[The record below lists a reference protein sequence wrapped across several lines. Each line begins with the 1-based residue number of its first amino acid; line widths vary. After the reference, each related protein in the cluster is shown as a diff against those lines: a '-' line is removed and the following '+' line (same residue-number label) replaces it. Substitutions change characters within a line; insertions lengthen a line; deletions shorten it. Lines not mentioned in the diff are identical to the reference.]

1 MPLVASVLS
10 AEPVLDDTQDGVA
23 GWAADFLD
31 AYGAPGAGLI
41 VALENVVMPLPSEIL
56 LPLGGFFASQ
66 GTMNPWAL
74 LFWAVLGQV
83 VGSLGLYWAGA
94 SLGRDRLYA
103 MWARMPLVNASDLE
117 RTEEWFARHGPK
129 AVLIGRMLPLFRSL
143 ISVPAGVQRM
153 PVPTFVA
160 MTAIGGLLWNAL
172 LIFAGYWLGDRW
184 DVIDAYVGVFSRVIG
199 VAILL
204 ALGVFIVRRTYRS
217 RSRSRA
223 KRQGT
228 P

>member
-1 MPLVASVLS
+1 
-10 AEPVLDDTQDGVA
+10 
-23 GWAADFLD
+23 
-31 AYGAPGAGLI
+31 
-41 VALENVVMPLPSEIL
+41 
-56 LPLGGFFASQ
+56 
-66 GTMNPWAL
+66 
-74 LFWAVLGQV
+74 
-83 VGSLGLYWAGA
+83 
-94 SLGRDRLYA
+94 
-103 MWARMPLVNASDLE
+103 
-117 RTEEWFARHGPK
+117 
-129 AVLIGRMLPLFRSL
+129 MLPLFRSL